1 MKQVFNSFEELEEFI
16 INWEN
21 FQGEG
26 MYDVVGMLT
35 LMRACIINIKNNSE
49 LSAFEEM
56 EDFFS
61 KDELFFLKK
70 LISKIAP

>member
-70 LISKIAP
+70 LTSKIAT